1 MSLDERKQRILR
13 AIVQDYIATAEPVG
27 SRTIARRYLSDY
39 SAATIRNEMAD
50 LEEMGFLGQP
60 HTSAGRIPSDKGY
73 RFYVDFL
80 MDLPTLN
87 DPDAAWIKQSY
98 ATRMKAMEQIIQQTA
113 HILASITNY
122 TSVVLGPQTHQSAF
136 LKMQLMEV
144 APGQA
149 LAVIVTDTGLVA
161 NRMLVVPPHFGQEQL
176 NRVSDF
182 LNRRFRGMTFGQ
194 LQASVL
200 RQVEDEIS
208 SQIASFDE
216 IIDLMVELLR
226 PEHDERVY
234 LGGTT
239 HILDQPEFQDM
250 ERVKNLLSILDQE
263 ELMRKLVSECSEAER
278 VRVTIG
284 QENPYQGVSDCSL
297 VTAVYRIRG
306 RPVGSI
312 GVLGPTRMDY
322 AKVVTVVN
330 EVAGIL
336 NEILAR
342 AQIL

>member
-1 MSLDERKQRILR
+1 MRLDERKQRVLR

-80 MDLPTLN
+80 MDLPALN
-87 DPDAAWIKQSY
+87 DPEAAWIKQSF

-113 HILASITNY
+113 HVLASITHY
-122 TSVVLGPQTHQSAF
+122 TSVVLGPQTNQSAF

-144 APGQA
+144 SPGQA
-149 LAVIVTDTGLVA
+149 LAVIITDTGLVA
-161 NRMLVVPPHFGQEQL
+161 NRMLVVPPHFSQEQL
-176 NRVSDF
+176 NQVSAF
-182 LNRRFRGMTFGQ
+182 VNRRFRGRTFGQ
-194 LQASVL
+194 LQGSVL

-216 IIDLMVELLR
+216 IIDLLVELLR

-239 HILDQPEFQDM
+239 HILNQPEFQDM
-250 ERVKNLLSILDQE
+250 ERVKSLLSLLDQE
-263 ELMRKLVSECSEAER
+263 ELMRRLVSQCSEAER

-284 QENPYQGVSDCSL
+284 QENPYEGVSDCSL
-297 VTAVYRIRG
+297 VTAVYRIHG

-322 AKVVTVVN
+322 AKVVAVVN
-330 EVAGIL
+330 EVTGIL
-336 NEILAR
+336 NEILDR
-342 AQIL
+342 AQIF